1 MPRLQIRNF
10 SGGLVTNQSEFDI
23 SENQYTAFENVI
35 NNVKD
40 NFVLDDILLY
50 LKENKSV
57 VDINYFREDD
67 WKKNQEVLN

>member
-1 MPRLQIRNF
+1 MTLDYEEDFNF
-10 SGGLVTNQSEFDI
+10 
-23 SENQYTAFENVI
+23 FENVI